1 MKKFYIKSL
10 KHKYI
15 YLITSIFFG
24 IFLLYI
30 STLPH
35 SKIENSFYPQ
45 ISDLFDMINH
55 FIGFSLFNF
64 LLLSSFL
71 GIFNRKMKAKVIIL
85 YFSLGVFW
93 GLTCEVSQYF
103 ISSRSFQYID
113 IIANTSPSIIVLLL
127 VMQLMKNLIAS
138 NPLPEK

>member
-10 KHKYI
+10 KYKYI
-15 YLITSIFFG
+15 YLTTSIFFG
-24 IFLLYI
+24 ILLLYI
-30 STLPH
+30 SILPH

-55 FIGFSLFNF
+55 FIGFSLFNS
-64 LLLSSFL
+64 LLLSSLL
-71 GIFNRKMKAKVIIL
+71 GIFKRKMKAKVIIL

-113 IIANTSPSIIVLLL
+113 IIANTSPSIIILLL
-127 VMQLMKNLIAS
+127 VMQLMKNLIAP